1 MYLVKRA
8 AHLIETWE
16 YAHKEE
22 RSGGT
27 VDGSQNLQ
35 STNFTDKNI
44 FDNSYQ
50 LVTHFLDFPIWEN
63 KIAYFE

>member
-1 MYLVKRA
+1 MYVVKRA
-8 AHLIETWE
+8 ARLIETWE

-22 RSGGT
+22 QSGGT

-44 FDNSYQ
+44 FDNSY
-50 LVTHFLDFPIWEN
+50 
-63 KIAYFE
+63 